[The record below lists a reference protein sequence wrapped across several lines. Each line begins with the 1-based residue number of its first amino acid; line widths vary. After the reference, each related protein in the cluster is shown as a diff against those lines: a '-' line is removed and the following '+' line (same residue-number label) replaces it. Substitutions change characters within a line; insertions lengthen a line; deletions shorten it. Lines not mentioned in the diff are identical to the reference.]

1 MTSQIAY
8 EAINTNYPV
17 AGQDNNSQGFRSN
30 FLAIQ
35 AGLEV
40 AKTEIS
46 DLQDTAV
53 VIGSANTLTGTTLV
67 GGKYSQNSLVH
78 YPGGQ
83 VIGAVTVDLT
93 NGPVQSF
100 TVTGTT
106 NFNIA
111 NWRYQDSANEFVK
124 LTLILTSNQTSAQTV
139 TFASTNLTARY
150 STSWPG
156 TFTVGGTSTAADN
169 VRVVELWVK
178 TPNVGSYFYV
188 RQMEEYA

>member
-1 MTSQIAY
+1 MTSAIDYA
-8 EAINTNYPV
+8 AINTNYPV
-17 AGQDNNSQGFRSN
+17 AGQDNNSQGFRTN

-35 AGLEV
+35 AGLET
-40 AKTEIS
+40 ASTEIT
-46 DLQDTAV
+46 DLQDTSIV
-53 VIGSANTLTGTTLV
+53 KGTSNTLTGTTLV

-78 YPGGQ
+78 YPGG
-83 VIGAVTVDLT
+83 VVNTSVTVDLT

-100 TVTGTT
+100 TVSGTT

-111 NWRYQDSANEFVK
+111 NWRPQDSANEFTK
-124 LTLILTSNQTSAQTV
+124 LTLILNSNQASAQTV
-139 TFASTNLTARY
+139 TFSSTNLTARY

-169 VRVVELWVK
+169 VKVVELWLK

-188 RQMEEYA
+188 RQVEEYA